1 MATKG
6 SIDIMESRLTKF
18 IATVFYI
25 AAFYHLVVGALV
37 HLGFMRQPIIEL
49 IVSPAWIYH
58 AVAIIF
64 YLLIAIAF
72 TKRLKKK

>member
-18 IATVFYI
+18 FATVFYI
-25 AAFYHLVVGALV
+25 AAFSHLVVGLLV

-49 IVSPAWIYH
+49 IVSPAWIYY

>member
-6 SIDIMESRLTKF
+6 PIDIMDGRLTKF

-25 AAFYHLVVGALV
+25 AAFSHLVVGILV
-37 HLGFMRQPIIEL
+37 HLGFMRQPIIGL

-64 YLLIAIAF
+64 YLLIAIAL
-72 TKRLKKK
+72 TRRLKRR